1 MAKAFNFSLQK
12 VLDLRKHEEDQ
23 RSVEL
28 TKAQQKLMNEEIRLK
43 KLNQSKKEV
52 LQKDSTES
60 DSEVDISLTELK
72 VTNQYI
78 EQMNEEITL
87 QKDQVKKSNKTV
99 EKNRENLL
107 SAVKNKKV
115 VELLKERY
123 SEKYRKI
130 RNLEAT
136 KNESEIALRVSM
148 RNKENS

>member
-23 RSVEL
+23 RSIEL

-43 KLNQSKKEV
+43 KLNQSKEEV

-72 VTNQYI
+72 VTTQYI

>member
-43 KLNQSKKEV
+43 KLNQSKEEV